1 VPLAQSYNALAFN
14 NQQPEYQCLWAPIG
28 ISQASSITAITAPV
42 LFASTWY
49 PGALLSII
57 AAGVGTNP
65 GPGGDDDGSTA
76 FTVAQVDIAAT
87 TATTFM
93 AGIFLGAGTLGGLL
107 QAAPNTYAPSQAG
120 PNLTAMVGTKGIC
133 QVLVDNTTTVGH
145 TLIPST
151 THSGYMS
158 DSTGTTATYGS
169 TIGVALQAVT
179 VSTTGKLCWAKIDI
193 PNSV

>member
-1 VPLAQSYNALAFN
+1 M
-14 NQQPEYQCLWAPIG
+14 G
-28 ISQASSITAITAPV
+28 ISQASSVTAIAAPV

-76 FTVAQVDIAAT
+76 FTVAQVDLAAT
-87 TATTFM
+87 TATSFL
-93 AGIFLGAGTLGGLL
+93 AGVFLGQGSLGGLL
-107 QAAPNTYAPSQAG
+107 QAAPNTYAPTQTG
-120 PNLTAMVGTKGIC
+120 PNLPAMVGSKGIC

-151 THSGYMS
+151 THSGYAS
-158 DSTGTTATYGS
+158 DSGATTSTFGS
-169 TIGVALQAVT
+169 TIGVALQVVT
-179 VSTTGKLCWAKIDI
+179 VSTTGKLVWAKIDV
-193 PNSV
+193 PFSV